1 VRSGFALDCVAVVSA
16 IDVEPQGCG
25 GDCSRARRRT
35 AALQRHSTAPLT
47 FEGSMRS
54 TFVFRLLAA
63 TAVAVAA
70 LAAAPASSQDLKIAV
85 AADVTSIDP
94 HFFNLFPN
102 NNIAEHV
109 FDKLVQMDP
118 DSKMI
123 PGLATSWKTIDDRT
137 WEFRLRKGAK
147 FHDGS
152 EVTADDVAYSIDR
165 VPQVPNSPGPFT
177 AYTKAIVAKE
187 IVDPYTIRLKYAGPY
202 PLAPNDLSTIYIV
215 SKKVASGAS
224 TEDFNSGK
232 AAVGS
237 GRYKFVRYANGD
249 RVELERNDAYWGD
262 RPHWQKVTFRIIKN
276 EAARVAALLSGDVD
290 AIEQPPTAD
299 LARIKS
305 DPRFTVTSK
314 ISHRVIYF
322 NFDHLDRPS
331 PFITGKDGKPLAK
344 NPLLDARVRHAI
356 SKAINRQ
363 AIAERVMEGQAI
375 PSGQLVSDKLFGNVP
390 ALKADAFD
398 MAGAKKL
405 LADAGYPDG
414 FNLTIHGPAG
424 RYVNDE
430 KIVQAVAQMLTRAGI
445 VSKVETAPMGP
456 YSGRAS
462 KQEFSFHM
470 VGWGAS
476 TGEASSPLRS
486 LLATFNRDKGLGAVN
501 WGRYS
506 NPKVDYL
513 IEQALQQV
521 DDENRRTMLQR
532 ATELAMS
539 DLGLM
544 PVHFQFTIWATK
556 KNVSYIPRTD
566 EYTLAF
572 QFKPAKS

>member
-1 VRSGFALDCVAVVSA
+1 MKSSFMHRLLGAVTIAIAAFVAV
-16 IDVEPQGCG
+16 
-25 GDCSRARRRT
+25 
-35 AALQRHSTAPLT
+35 
-47 FEGSMRS
+47 
-54 TFVFRLLAA
+54 
-63 TAVAVAA
+63 
-70 LAAAPASSQDLKIAV
+70 PASGQELKIAV
-85 AADVTSIDP
+85 AADVTSVDP

-102 NNIAEHV
+102 NNVAEHI

-118 DSKMI
+118 DSRMI
-123 PGLATSWKTIDDRT
+123 PGLATSWKAIDDKT
-137 WEFRLRKGAK
+137 WEFKLRKGVR

-152 EVTADDVAYSIDR
+152 ELTAEDVVYSIDR

-177 AYTKAIVAKE
+177 AYTKAIIAKE
-187 IVDPYTIRLKYAGPY
+187 IVDPYTIRFKYAAPY

-215 SKKVASGAS
+215 SKKVATGAS

-249 RVELERNDAYWGD
+249 RVELVRNDAYWGEKS
-262 RPHWQKVTFRIIKN
+262 PWQKVTFRIIKN
-276 EAARVAALLSGDVD
+276 EAARVAALLSGDAD

-322 NFDHLDRPS
+322 NFDYLERQS
-331 PFITGKDGKPLAK
+331 PFITAKDGKPLAK
-344 NPLLDARVRHAI
+344 NPLLDPRVRRAM

-363 AIAERVMEGQAI
+363 AIVDRVMEGQAI

-390 ALKADAFD
+390 GLKADAYD
-398 MAGAKKL
+398 PEGAKKL
-405 LADAGYPDG
+405 LTEAGYADG

-430 KIVQAVAQMLTRAGI
+430 KIVQAVAQMLSRVGI
-445 VSKVETAPMGP
+445 NSKVETAPMGP
-456 YSGRAS
+456 YSARAS

-501 WGRYS
+501 WGRYT

-521 DDENRRTMLQR
+521 DDGNRRTMLQH

-539 DLGLM
+539 DLGIM
-544 PVHFQFTIWATK
+544 PVHFQFTIWATT
-556 KNVSYIPRTD
+556 KNVQYTPRTD

-572 QFKPAKS
+572 QFRPVAKQP

>member
-1 VRSGFALDCVAVVSA
+1 MPRSFMHRLLGALAFAVALVAV
-16 IDVEPQGCG
+16 
-25 GDCSRARRRT
+25 
-35 AALQRHSTAPLT
+35 
-47 FEGSMRS
+47 
-54 TFVFRLLAA
+54 
-63 TAVAVAA
+63 
-70 LAAAPASSQDLKIAV
+70 PASGQELKIAV

-102 NNIAEHV
+102 NNVAEHI

-123 PGLATSWKTIDDRT
+123 PGLATSWKPIDDKT
-137 WEFRLRKGAK
+137 WEFKLRKGVK
-147 FHDGS
+147 FHDGT
-152 EVTADDVAYSIDR
+152 ELTADDVVFSIDR
-165 VPQVPNSPGPFT
+165 VPQVPNSPGPFS
-177 AYTKAIVAKE
+177 AYTKAIIAKE
-187 IVDPYTIRLKYAGPY
+187 IVDPYTIR
-202 PLAPNDLSTIYIV
+202 
-215 SKKVASGAS
+215 
-224 TEDFNSGK
+224 
-232 AAVGS
+232 
-237 GRYKFVRYANGD
+237 
-249 RVELERNDAYWGD
+249 
-262 RPHWQKVTFRIIKN
+262 IKN

-299 LARIKS
+299 LARIKA

-322 NFDHLDRPS
+322 NFDHLERSS
-331 PFITGKDGKPLAK
+331 PFITAKDGKPLAK
-344 NPLLDARVRHAI
+344 NPLVDPRVRHAI

-363 AIAERVMEGQAI
+363 AIADRVMEGQAI

-390 ALKADAFD
+390 GLKADAYD
-398 MAGAKKL
+398 PEGAKKL
-405 LADAGYPDG
+405 LAQAGYPDG

-430 KIVQAVAQMLTRAGI
+430 KIVQAVAQMLTRVGI
-445 VSKVETAPMGP
+445 NSRVETAPMGP

-486 LLATFNRDKGLGAVN
+486 LLATFTRDKGLGAVN

-506 NPKVDYL
+506 NVKVDYL

-556 KNVSYIPRTD
+556 KNVQYTPRTD

-572 QFKPAKS
+572 QFRPTSKQP

>member
-1 VRSGFALDCVAVVSA
+1 M
-16 IDVEPQGCG
+16 
-25 GDCSRARRRT
+25 RRFPILR
-35 AALQRHSTAPLT
+35 R
-47 FEGSMRS
+47 
-54 TFVFRLLAA
+54 
-63 TAVAVAA
+63 
-70 LAAAPASSQDLKIAV
+70 LAAAFAVSSSLLLAIPAGAQELKIAM

-102 NNIAEHV
+102 NNIAEHI
-109 FDKLVQMDP
+109 FDKLVQMDA
-118 DSKMI
+118 DSRMI
-123 PGLATSWKTIDDRT
+123 PGIATSWKALDERT
-137 WEFRLRKGAK
+137 WEFKLRKGVK

-152 EVTADDVAYSIDR
+152 ELTAEDVAFSINR
-165 VPQVPNSPGPFT
+165 VPTVPNSPGPFS
-177 AYTKAIVAKE
+177 AYTKAITSVE
-187 IVDPYTIRLKYAGPY
+187 IVDPYTIRFKTAAPH
-202 PLAPNDLSTIYIV
+202 PLMPNDMSTIYIV
-215 SKKVASGAS
+215 SKKIATGAA

-232 AAVGS
+232 VTVGS

-249 RVELERNDAYWGD
+249 RVELVRNDNYWGEK
-262 RPHWQKVTFRIIKN
+262 PAFEKVQFKIIKN
-276 EAARVAALLSGDVD
+276 EAARMAALLSGDVD

-299 LARIKS
+299 LARLKK
-305 DPRFTVTSK
+305 DPKFTLTSK

-322 NFDHLDRPS
+322 NFDHLSRVS
-331 PFITGKDGKPLAK
+331 PFVTAKDGKPLEK
-344 NPLLDARVRHAI
+344 NPLQDVRVRRAI
-356 SKAINRQ
+356 SKAINRP

-375 PSGQLVSDKLFGNVP
+375 PSGQLVSEKLFGHNP
-390 ALKADAFD
+390 ALKAEVYDLD
-398 MAGAKKL
+398 GAKKL
-405 LADAGYPDG
+405 LAEAGYPNG
-414 FNLTIHGPAG
+414 FNLTIHGPSG

-430 KIVQAVAQMLTRAGI
+430 KIVQAVAQMLSRAGI
-445 VSKVETAPMGP
+445 TAKVETAPMGP

-506 NPKVDYL
+506 NAKVDYL

-521 DDENRRTMLQR
+521 NDENRMVMLQR
-532 ATELAMS
+532 ATELSMQ

-544 PVHFQFTIWATK
+544 PIHFQFTMWATK
-556 KNVSYIPRTD
+556 KNVQYVPRTD

-572 QFKPAKS
+572 QFRPVK

>member
-1 VRSGFALDCVAVVSA
+1 MRRSPA
-16 IDVEPQGCG
+16 P
-25 GDCSRARRRT
+25 RR
-35 AALQRHSTAPLT
+35 
-47 FEGSMRS
+47 
-54 TFVFRLLAA
+54 LAA
-63 TAVAVAA
+63 VLAIAASVALGVAPVTP
-70 LAAAPASSQDLKIAV
+70 AAAQELKIAV

-109 FDKLVQMDP
+109 FDKLVQMDA
-118 DSKMI
+118 DSRMI
-123 PGLATSWKTIDDRT
+123 PGLATSWKALDDRT
-137 WEFRLRKGAK
+137 WEFKLRRGVK

-152 EVTADDVAYSIDR
+152 ELTAEDVAFSINR
-165 VPQVPNSPGPFT
+165 VPTVPNSPGPFS
-177 AYTKAIVAKE
+177 AYTKAITGID
-187 IVDPYTIRLKYAGPY
+187 IVDPYTLRFRTAAPH
-202 PLAPNDLSTIYIV
+202 PLMPNDMSTIYIV
-215 SKKVASGAS
+215 SKKVATGAT

-237 GRYKFVRYANGD
+237 GRYRFVRYVNGD
-249 RVELERNDAYWGD
+249 RVEIVRNDGYWGEK
-262 RPHWQKVTFRIIKN
+262 PPFGKVTFRIIKN
-276 EAARVAALLSGDVD
+276 EPARMAALLSGDVD

-299 LARIKS
+299 LARLKS
-305 DPRFTVTSK
+305 DPKFTLTSK

-322 NFDHLDRPS
+322 NFDHLARSS
-331 PFITGKDGKPLAK
+331 PFVTGKDGKPLEK
-344 NPLLDARVRHAI
+344 NPLTDVRVRRAI
-356 SKAINRQ
+356 SKAINRP

-375 PSGQLVSDKLFGNVP
+375 PSGQLVSEKLFGHNP
-390 ALKADAFD
+390 ALKAEAYDPE
-398 MAGAKKL
+398 GAKKL
-405 LADAGYPDG
+405 LAEAGYPNG

-430 KIVQAVAQMLTRAGI
+430 KIVQAVAQMLARVGI
-445 VSKVETAPMGP
+445 TARVETAPMGP

-506 NPKVDYL
+506 NTKVDYL

-521 DDENRRTMLQR
+521 NDENRMIMLQR
-532 ATELAMS
+532 ATELAMA
-539 DLGLM
+539 DLGIM
-544 PVHFQFTIWATK
+544 PIHFQFTMWATK
-556 KNVSYIPRTD
+556 KGVAYTPRTD

-572 QFKPAKS
+572 QFRPVRQ

>member
-1 VRSGFALDCVAVVSA
+1 MNPLGKSLRFAA
-16 IDVEPQGCG
+16 
-25 GDCSRARRRT
+25 
-35 AALQRHSTAPLT
+35 AALLSL
-47 FEGSMRS
+47 
-54 TFVFRLLAA
+54 
-63 TAVAVAA
+63 AA
-70 LAAAPASSQDLKIAV
+70 LALPAAAQELKIAV

-102 NNIAEHV
+102 NNIAEHI

-123 PGLATSWKTIDDRT
+123 PGLATSWKAIDDKT
-137 WEFRLRKGAK
+137 WEFKLRKGVK

-152 EVTADDVAYSIDR
+152 ELTAEDVAFSIDR
-165 VPQVPNSPGPFT
+165 VPTIANSPGLFT
-177 AYTKAIVAKE
+177 AYTKAIVGKE
-187 IVDPYTIRLKYAGPY
+187 IVDPYTIRFKYAVPY

-215 SKKVASGAS
+215 SKKVATGAS

-232 AAVGS
+232 AAIGS
-237 GRYKFVRYANGD
+237 GRFKLIRYVNGD
-249 RVELERNDAYWGD
+249 RVELARNDNYWGEKAA
-262 RPHWQKVTFRIIKN
+262 WQKVTFKIIKN
-276 EAARVAALLSGDVD
+276 EPARVAALLSGDVD

-299 LARIKS
+299 FARIKS
-305 DPRFTVTSK
+305 DPKFIVTSK

-322 NFDHLDRPS
+322 NFDHLERVS
-331 PFITGKDGKPLAK
+331 PFIADNDGKPMAK
-344 NPLLDARVRHAI
+344 NPLLDVRVRRAI

-363 AIAERVMEGQAI
+363 AIADKVMEGQAV
-375 PSGQLVSDKLFGNVP
+375 PSGQLVSTHLFGYVP
-390 ALKADAFD
+390 TMKPEVYDPD
-398 MAGAKKL
+398 GAKKL
-405 LADAGYPDG
+405 LAEAGYPKG
-414 FNLTIHGPAG
+414 FHLTIHGPSG

-430 KIVQAVAQMLTRAGI
+430 KIVQAVAQMLTRVGI

-456 YSGRAS
+456 YSSRAS
-462 KQEFSFHM
+462 KQEFSFEM

-486 LLATFNRDKGLGAVN
+486 LIATYNTQKGLGAVN

-521 DDENRRTMLQR
+521 DDENRRVMLQR

-539 DLGLM
+539 DLGIM
-544 PVHFQFTIWATK
+544 PIHFQFTMWATRK
-556 KNVSYIPRTD
+556 GVSYTPRTD

-572 QFKPAKS
+572 QFKPAL

>member
-1 VRSGFALDCVAVVSA
+1 MMLRTLRHAAIGAMLAL
-16 IDVEPQGCG
+16 
-25 GDCSRARRRT
+25 
-35 AALQRHSTAPLT
+35 PLT
-47 FEGSMRS
+47 IAS
-54 TFVFRLLAA
+54 
-63 TAVAVAA
+63 VAA
-70 LAAAPASSQDLKIAV
+70 QDLKIAM
-85 AADVTSIDP
+85 AADVTSADP

-118 DSKMI
+118 DSRMI
-123 PGLATSWKTIDDRT
+123 PGLATSWKALDDKT
-137 WEFRLRKGAK
+137 WEFKLRKGVK

-152 EVTADDVAYSIDR
+152 ELTAEDVAFSIDR
-165 VPQVPNSPGPFT
+165 VAQIPNSPGPFV

-187 IVDPYTIRLKYAGPY
+187 IVDPYTIRFKTAAPH
-202 PLAPNDLSTIYIV
+202 PLMPNDLSTIYIV
-215 SKKVASGAS
+215 SKKVATGAT

-232 AAVGS
+232 VTIGS
-237 GRYKFVRYANGD
+237 GRYKFVRYVNGD
-249 RVELERNDAYWGD
+249 RIELARNDAYWGD
-262 RPHWQKVTFRIIKN
+262 KAGYDKVTFRIIKN

-299 LARIKS
+299 LARLRK
-305 DPRFTVTSK
+305 DPNFTVTSK

-322 NFDHLDRPS
+322 NFDHLSRVS
-331 PFITGKDGKPLAK
+331 PFITAKDGKPLDR
-344 NPLLDARVRHAI
+344 NPLQDVRVRRAI
-356 SKAINRQ
+356 SKAINRA
-363 AIAERVMEGQAI
+363 AIADRVMEGFAT
-375 PSGQLVSDKLFGNVP
+375 PSGQLVSEKLFGHNP
-390 ALKADAFD
+390 TLKAEAYDVD
-398 MAGAKKL
+398 GAKNL
-405 LADAGYPDG
+405 LAEAGYPNG
-414 FNLTIHGPAG
+414 FNLTIHGPSG

-430 KIVQAVAQMLTRAGI
+430 KIVQAVAQMLSRVGI

-456 YSGRAS
+456 YSGRAA

-506 NPKVDYL
+506 NVKVDYV

-521 DDENRRTMLQR
+521 DDANRSQMLQQ
-532 ATELAMS
+532 ATKMAMD
-539 DLGLM
+539 DLGIM
-544 PVHFQFTIWATK
+544 PVHFQYTIWATK
-556 KNVSYIPRTD
+556 KGVSYTPRTD

-572 QFKPAKS
+572 QFKPVGQQMAVK